1 MQDARSVRH
10 SLKIIDTATLEFP
23 VLHMMEESGEWPM
36 PVNLENAAQ
45 AITDCQADRLCLSAL
60 ARNHTRFVESLSET
74 GDAFRRCIR
83 LSGGG

>member
-1 MQDARSVRH
+1 
-10 SLKIIDTATLEFP
+10 
-23 VLHMMEESGEWPM
+23 M